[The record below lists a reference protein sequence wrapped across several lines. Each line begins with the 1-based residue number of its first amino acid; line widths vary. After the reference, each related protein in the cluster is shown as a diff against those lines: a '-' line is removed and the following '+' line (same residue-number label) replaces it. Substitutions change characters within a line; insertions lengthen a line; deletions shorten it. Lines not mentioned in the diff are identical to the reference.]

1 MADMQSLMALVQ
13 RLESQGVDVMGL
25 LQGAAMGGGELEGRR
40 GPGAVMD
47 GVADMAPPFKPFEG
61 PGPGAVVDM
70 DQTQRMMEKRGRG
83 MPSYMRNMLE
93 QLQRE
98 SGNTM
103 PRRAPGG
110 STSDAEYQM
119 FQRMLQGAAPMPF
132 TPDPRNN
139 EIGILRL
146 LGGM

>member
-40 GPGAVMD
+40 
-47 GVADMAPPFKPFEG
+47 
-61 PGPGAVVDM
+61 GPGAVVDM

-119 FQRMLQGAAPMPF
+119 FQRMLQGASPMPF

>member
-61 PGPGAVVDM
+61 PGPGAVMDM
-70 DQTQRMMEKRGRG
+70 DQTQRM

-119 FQRMLQGAAPMPF
+119 FQRMLQGASPMPF